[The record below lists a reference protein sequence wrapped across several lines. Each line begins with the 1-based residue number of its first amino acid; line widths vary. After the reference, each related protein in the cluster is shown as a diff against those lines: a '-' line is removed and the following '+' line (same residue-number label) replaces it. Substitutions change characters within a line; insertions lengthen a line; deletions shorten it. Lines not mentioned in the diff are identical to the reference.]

1 MLIFRLFLLC
11 VHSNLLTANFILLRL
26 PYFESITTCCVHLIV
41 VKSLLLSFLISLLLL
56 TQLTIKSCLI
66 DLLPSMVSQV
76 LPSPYFDPIFL
87 IALIMLLFNL
97 PPLLLSTLLLVSLRV
112 LSLVLSFSLST
123 LLLLAISL
131 KTLIFLFTYMPM
143 ILNFTSPFQ
152 ALILLLLSHLYHM
165 PLILSTPGSLEIDSL
180 LIQIKLNTCS
190 LEPNSNAQKLLIP
203 HFLSMVPHLFP
214 FLLRAT

>member
-1 MLIFRLFLLC
+1 MFIFRLFLPC

-76 LPSPYFDPIFL
+76 LPSPYFDPIFM
-87 IALIMLLFNL
+87 IALIMLLFHL
-97 PPLLLSTLLLVSLRV
+97 PPLLLSTLLLVSLRI

-123 LLLLAISL
+123 LLLLAITL

-143 ILNFTSPFQ
+143 IFNFTSPFQ
-152 ALILLLLSHLYHM
+152 ALILLQPSHLYHM
-165 PLILSTPGSLEIDSL
+165 PLILSTPGSL
-180 LIQIKLNTCS
+180 
-190 LEPNSNAQKLLIP
+190 
-203 HFLSMVPHLFP
+203 
-214 FLLRAT
+214 

>member
-1 MLIFRLFLLC
+1 MLIFRLFLPC

-26 PYFESITTCCVHLIV
+26 PYFESITTCCVHLII
-41 VKSLLLSFLISLLLL
+41 VKSPLLSFLISLLLL

-97 PPLLLSTLLLVSLRV
+97 PLLLLSTLRLVSFRV

-143 ILNFTSPFQ
+143 ILNFTSPLQ
-152 ALILLLLSHLYHM
+152 ALILLQLLHLYHI
-165 PLILSTPGSLEIDSL
+165 PLILSTP
-180 LIQIKLNTCS
+180 
-190 LEPNSNAQKLLIP
+190 
-203 HFLSMVPHLFP
+203 V
-214 FLLRAT
+214 

>member
-1 MLIFRLFLLC
+1 MLIFILFLPC
-11 VHSNLLTANFILLRL
+11 VHSTLPTSNFILPRL

-97 PPLLLSTLLLVSLRV
+97 PPLLPSTLPLVSLRV

-123 LLLLAISL
+123 LPLLVISL
-131 KTLIFLFTYMPM
+131 KTLIFRFTYMPM

-152 ALILLLLSHLYHM
+152 ALILLQLSHLYLM
-165 PLILSTPGSLEIDSL
+165 PLILSTPGSLLIDSL
-180 LIQIKLNTCS
+180 SILIKLNTCS
-190 LEPNSNAQKLLIP
+190 LEPNSNVQKLLIP
-203 HFLSMVPHLFP
+203 HFLSIVPHLFQ

>member
-1 MLIFRLFLLC
+1 MLIFRLFLPC

-26 PYFESITTCCVHLIV
+26 PYSESITTCCVLLIV
-41 VKSLLLSFLISLLLL
+41 VKSLLLPFLISPLLL
-56 TQLTIKSCLI
+56 THLTIKSCLI

-152 ALILLLLSHLYHM
+152 PLILLLILLSHLYHM

-203 HFLSMVPHLFP
+203 HFLSM
-214 FLLRAT
+214 